1 MMYRGGVY
9 LWTFKVHNQYI
20 MKTVHFS
27 VNENLLDRI
36 DEAIE
41 RWGFHSR
48 SEFFRF
54 AAIDF
59 LKNDNEKM
67 PTDDS
72 LRDHSKVMRGV
83 KASKQLAEA
92 RKWKISP

>member
-1 MMYRGGVY
+1 MERV
-9 LWTFKVHNQYI
+9 N
-20 MKTVHFS
+20 FS
-27 VNENLLDRI
+27 VNQNLLQRI

-67 PTDDS
+67 PTDSD
-72 LRDHSKVMRGV
+72 LKDHSKAIRGV
-83 KASKQLAEA
+83 KAKRELAEA
-92 RKWKISP
+92 RKWKIGA